1 MSYIVIA
8 AGVIALLAVVVFVT
22 RLLSMSES
30 DIRRDINKIVPVD
43 KFEKQAKEAERGRN
57 RWRGRRRRR

>member
-1 MSYIVIA
+1 MSFVLIA
-8 AGVIALLAVVVFVT
+8 AGVMALLVVVVFVA

-30 DIRRDINKIVPVD
+30 DIQRDINKIAPVD

-57 RWRGRRRRR
+57 RWRGRRQQ